1 MPTDHPFHHLFENFG
16 RLPESHSESVNRIP
30 REKLKGWLDAPVG
43 KPGHCLLLKAPRAG
57 HGKTHLL
64 TRLLHELGGSHEF
77 IPLHAVGG
85 SRIDAATVLDDTLRR
100 LVRGLPAA
108 GGLTVLDLV
117 ARRLFSMALQP
128 LVNSGEVPC
137 QDREAA
143 LVALRD
149 RPIETFDFHHPGA
162 VTAHWAKENFELLGP
177 RLALEI
183 SQRNGLS
190 LREVSFWVEAM
201 FRFSATQ
208 IDNPSRVRTLA
219 AQVFDSPSAEA
230 VANERLV
237 ALLGMLTTLLRVVL
251 VADEL
256 EGFSLDE
263 SGALRFASFVCAL
276 RQSVERV
283 DVIIS
288 VNQDIWDSAF
298 VPRLS
303 AGLTDRLSELIV
315 AIEPLDHRGVVAVIE
330 SRLPGEGERIAAGI
344 GATHARGVVREAAE
358 LWNRKDLAEPITPV
372 FTEPEAPIAVV
383 PPVPAVIAVEPPI
396 QVTPEVEVA
405 AYEPPPQTVVTPVV
419 ETPPPSPSSDAEAF
433 AWPAPNANAP
443 SAFTSADEFV
453 TSSPSIAS
461 AVSNPIAFEEESPFH
476 TDTVENR
483 PTQYHA
489 EPALSSDMEF
499 PPVQTPPTFFP
510 EAVAPPVQT
519 PPTFA
524 PEPVAPP
531 FQATTSL
538 APEPVAPTFQ
548 APPSFV
554 PEPVAPPLQ
563 SPPTFAPEPVAPPF
577 QTSPPPA
584 PEPVAPPIQ
593 AKPEPAPE
601 TSTDRV
607 DDLLRQ
613 FRERYGKS

>member
-1 MPTDHPFHHLFENFG
+1 MSTDHPFQQLFENFG
-16 RLPESHSESVNRIP
+16 RLPESHSDSVNRIP
-30 REKLKGWLDAPVG
+30 REKLKGWLDAPIG

-64 TRLLHELGGSHEF
+64 TRLLHDLGGSHEF

-177 RLALEI
+177 RLALEL

-219 AQVFDSPSAEA
+219 AQVFDGPSAEA

-288 VNQDIWDSAF
+288 VNQDIWEGAF

-303 AGLTDRLSELIV
+303 AGLADRLSELTID
-315 AIEPLDHRGVVAVIE
+315 IEPLDKKGVISVIE
-330 SRLPGEGERIAAGI
+330 SRAPGEGERIASGI
-344 GATHARGVVREAAE
+344 SATHARGVIREAAE
-358 LWNRKDLAEPITPV
+358 FWGRKDVVEATIPA
-372 FTEPEAPIAVV
+372 FSEPEVPKRVEASAPVQIAAESPIQEAPEVQVV
-383 PPVPAVIAVEPPI
+383 TCEPPVQP
-396 QVTPEVEVA
+396 VA
-405 AYEPPPQTVVTPVV
+405 ASVVS
-419 ETPPPSPSSDAEAF
+419 TPPPALTSNAEAF
-433 AWPAPNANAP
+433 AWPPPNIELPTAFP
-443 SAFTSADEFV
+443 SQDDFTTGVPAIDAASSIPVTIDE
-453 TSSPSIAS
+453 
-461 AVSNPIAFEEESPFH
+461 NPFH
-476 TDTVENR
+476 VETVETN
-483 PTQYHA
+483 PLPSHVDPLIPV
-489 EPALSSDMEF
+489 EMSF
-499 PPVQTPPTFFP
+499 PSVQ
-510 EAVAPPVQT
+510 APP
-519 PPTFA
+519 PFA

-531 FQATTSL
+531 FEVSPPPFS
-538 APEPVAPTFQ
+538 PEPVAPSFQ
-548 APPSFV
+548 A
-554 PEPVAPPLQ
+554 
-563 SPPTFAPEPVAPPF
+563 SPPHFSQEPVAPPF
-577 QTSPPPA
+577 QPAPQPFVPEPVVPPVQVSPQPPA
-584 PEPVAPPIQ
+584 PEA
-593 AKPEPAPE
+593 
-601 TSTDRV
+601 STDRV

>member
-1 MPTDHPFHHLFENFG
+1 MPTDHPFQQLFENFG

-30 REKLKGWLDAPVG
+30 REKLKGWLDAPIG
-43 KPGHCLLLKAPRAG
+43 KPGHCFLLKAPRAG

-177 RLALEI
+177 RLALEL

-263 SGALRFASFVCAL
+263 SGALRFASFICAL

-303 AGLTDRLSELIV
+303 AGLTDRLSELTV
-315 AIEPLDHRGVVAVIE
+315 AIEPLDHKGVIAVIE

-344 GATHARGVVREAAE
+344 KSTYARGIVRDVA
-358 LWNRKDLAEPITPV
+358 DLCSRNDLDEPAIPA
-372 FTEPEAPIAVV
+372 FTEPEASIS
-383 PPVPAVIAVEPPI
+383 VEPPEPAVKAVEAPV
-396 QVTPEVEVA
+396 QLTPEVEVA
-405 AYEPPPQTVVTPVV
+405 AYEPPPQPVAAPVVVTP
-419 ETPPPSPSSDAEAF
+419 PAPASDAEAF
-433 AWPAPNANAP
+433 AWPAPNANALA
-443 SAFTSADEFV
+443 AFTNTDEFV
-453 TSSPSIAS
+453 PISPPIDSAAS
-461 AVSNPIAFEEESPFH
+461 TPIAYEEDSPFH
-476 TDTVENR
+476 IDTVESK
-483 PTQYHA
+483 PTQYLVESA
-489 EPALSSDMEF
+489 FSPDIGF
-499 PPVQTPPTFFP
+499 PPVQTPPAFEP
-510 EAVAPPVQT
+510 EPVAQPVQATPPAFAPEPVAPAYQASPPPFVPEPVEQPVQA
-519 PPTFA
+519 PAFA

-531 FQATTSL
+531 FQA
-538 APEPVAPTFQ
+538 
-548 APPSFV
+548 
-554 PEPVAPPLQ
+554 
-563 SPPTFAPEPVAPPF
+563 
-577 QTSPPPA
+577 SPPPA
-584 PEPVAPPIQ
+584 PEPVAPPVQ
-593 AKPEPAPE
+593 AKPESAPE
-601 TSTDRV
+601 ASTDRV

>member
-1 MPTDHPFHHLFENFG
+1 MPTEHPFQLLFENFG

-30 REKLKGWLDAPVG
+30 REKLKGWLQSPIG
-43 KPGHCLLLKAPRAG
+43 KPGHCFLLKAPRAG

-64 TRLLHELGGSHEF
+64 TRLLHDLGGSHEF

-177 RLALEI
+177 RLALEL

-263 SGALRFASFVCAL
+263 SGALRFASFVCSL

-288 VNQDIWDSAF
+288 VNQDVWDSAF

-303 AGLTDRLSELIV
+303 AGLSDRLSELTV
-315 AIEPLDHRGVVAVIE
+315 EIEPLDHKGVIALIE
-330 SRLPGEGERIAAGI
+330 SRLPGEGERIAAGVR
-344 GATHARGVVREAAE
+344 ATYARGIIREAAE
-358 LWNRKDLAEPITPV
+358 LWDRKDLAEPALPA
-372 FTEPEAPIAVV
+372 FTEPDAPVV
-383 PPVPAVIAVEPPI
+383 VEQPVLAAEPPLMS
-396 QVTPEVEVA
+396 TPEVEVA
-405 AYEPPPQTVVTPVV
+405 ACEPPPQPAATDAV
-419 ETPPPSPSSDAEAF
+419 ETPPPPASDAEAF
-433 AWPAPNANAP
+433 SWPAPNAETQ
-443 SAFTSADEFV
+443 SAFPDAENFAAST
-453 TSSPSIAS
+453 PSITPEAS
-461 AVSNPIAFEEESPFH
+461 SPIAFEQESPFQA
-476 TDTVENR
+476 DTSENR
-483 PTQYHA
+483 PTQHQV
-489 EPALSSDMEF
+489 EPTISPEMAF
-499 PPVQTPPTFFP
+499 PPVQMQPS
-510 EAVAPPVQT
+510 
-519 PPTFA
+519 FA

-531 FQATTSL
+531 VQAPPAF
-538 APEPVAPTFQ
+538 APELVAPPFQ
-548 APPSFV
+548 APPSFA
-554 PEPVAPPLQ
+554 PEPVEPPFQ
-563 SPPTFAPEPVAPPF
+563 AQPSFAPEPVEPPFQAPPSFAPEPIAPPF
-577 QTSPPPA
+577 QASPTPA
-584 PEPVAPPIQ
+584 PEPVAAPFQ
-593 AKPEPAPE
+593 AAPQPAPE

>member
-1 MPTDHPFHHLFENFG
+1 MATDHPFQQLFENFG
-16 RLPESHSESVNRIP
+16 RLPESHSESVNRAP
-30 REKLKGWLDAPVG
+30 REKLKAWLDAPIG

-177 RLALEI
+177 RLALEL

-303 AGLTDRLSELIV
+303 AGLTDRLSELTV
-315 AIEPLDHRGVVAVIE
+315 TIEPLDQKAVIAVIE
-330 SRLPGEGERIAAGI
+330 SRVPGEGERIAAGI
-344 GATHARGVVREAAE
+344 SATHARGVIREASE
-358 LWNRKDLAEPITPV
+358 LLSRKDLDEPIVPA
-372 FTEPEAPIAVV
+372 FTETEAPIVV
-383 PPVPAVIAVEPPI
+383 ELPAPAEVAFEPPVL
-396 QVTPEVEVA
+396 VTPEVEVA
-405 AYEPPPQTVVTPVV
+405 AYEPPIQPVAAPEV
-419 ETPPPSPSSDAEAF
+419 LTPPPPASDAEAF
-433 AWPAPNANAP
+433 AWPAPNADTP
-443 SAFTSADEFV
+443 SAYPNTDDFV
-453 TSSPSIAS
+453 PVSSSIA
-461 AVSNPIAFEEESPFH
+461 ATASNPISFDEDSPFH
-476 TDTVENR
+476 AENVENR
-483 PTQYHA
+483 PVHYHS
-489 EPALSSDMEF
+489 EPEFPANMAF
-499 PPVQTPPTFFP
+499 PPV
-510 EAVAPPVQT
+510 EALPQIAQETVAPPIQV
-519 PPTFA
+519 
-524 PEPVAPP
+524 
-531 FQATTSL
+531 
-538 APEPVAPTFQ
+538 
-548 APPSFV
+548 
-554 PEPVAPPLQ
+554 
-563 SPPTFAPEPVAPPF
+563 
-577 QTSPPPA
+577 SPPPA
-584 PEPVAPPIQ
+584 PEPAEPPFQAPPSFAPEPIAPAFQASPPPLPEAVAPP
-593 AKPEPAPE
+593 ALAPPEATLE

>member
-1 MPTDHPFHHLFENFG
+1 MPTDHPFQQLFENFG

-30 REKLKGWLDAPVG
+30 REKLKGWLDAPIG

-177 RLALEI
+177 RLALEL

-237 ALLGMLTTLLRVVL
+237 ALLGMLSTLLRVVL
-251 VADEL
+251 IADEL

-263 SGALRFASFVCAL
+263 SAALRFASFICAL

-298 VPRLS
+298 VPRMS
-303 AGLTDRLSELIV
+303 AGLTDRLSEMTVDIG
-315 AIEPLDHRGVVAVIE
+315 PLDHKGVIAVIE
-330 SRLPGEGERIAAGI
+330 SRLPGEGERLASGI
-344 GATHARGVVREAAE
+344 RSTYARGIVREATE
-358 LWNRKDLAEPITPV
+358 LWSRNDLDEPAMPAFSEPDPAIV
-372 FTEPEAPIAVV
+372 FEQPAMPAYTEPELAIVFEQQAMPAYTEPEAPVV
-383 PPVPAVIAVEPPI
+383 VEPPAPVVMIPEAPI
-396 QVTPEVEVA
+396 QYAPEVEIA
-405 AYEPPPQTVVTPVV
+405 AYEPPPQPVAV
-419 ETPPPSPSSDAEAF
+419 SMVATPPPPVSDAEAF
-433 AWPAPNANAP
+433 AWPAPDVSSPTTYPETEYFAP
-443 SAFTSADEFV
+443 NTPSV
-453 TSSPSIAS
+453 VSSPSDP
-461 AVSNPIAFEEESPFH
+461 VAFDDDSPFH
-476 TDTVENR
+476 IDIKEDHPIPYR
-483 PTQYHA
+483 E
-489 EPALSSDMEF
+489 EPVLPPEVAF
-499 PPVQTPPTFFP
+499 PPVQAPLPPT
-510 EAVAPPVQT
+510 
-519 PPTFA
+519 
-524 PEPVAPP
+524 PEPVV
-531 FQATTSL
+531 S
-538 APEPVAPTFQ
+538 
-548 APPSFV
+548 
-554 PEPVAPPLQ
+554 PLEA
-563 SPPTFAPEPVAPPF
+563 F
-577 QTSPPPA
+577 PPPA
-584 PEPVAPPIQ
+584 PEPVAPPVR
-593 AKPEPAPE
+593 ATPEPASE
-601 TSTDRV
+601 ASTDRV

>member
-1 MPTDHPFHHLFENFG
+1 MPTDHPFQQLFENFG
-16 RLPESHSESVNRIP
+16 RLPESHAESVNRIP
-30 REKLKGWLDAPVG
+30 REKLKGWLDVPVG

-162 VTAHWAKENFELLGP
+162 VTAHWAKDNFELLGP
-177 RLALEI
+177 RLALEL

-230 VANERLV
+230 IANERLV

-263 SGALRFASFVCAL
+263 SAALRFASFICSL

-303 AGLTDRLSELIV
+303 AGLADRLSELTV
-315 AIEPLDHRGVVAVIE
+315 AIEPLDQKGMIAVIE
-330 SRLPGEGERIAAGI
+330 SRLPGEGQRIAAGVQ
-344 GATHARGVVREAAE
+344 ATYARGIVREAAE
-358 LWNRKDLAEPITPV
+358 LWDRKDLIEPVLPAFSEPEVPFTEPEVPIVIEQPAV
-372 FTEPEAPIAVV
+372 PAFTEPEAPIVFE
-383 PPVPAVIAVEPPI
+383 PPAPAVIAPQPSIQPP
-396 QVTPEVEVA
+396 PAVEVA
-405 AYEPPPQTVVTPVV
+405 AYEPPPQPVV
-419 ETPPPSPSSDAEAF
+419 APVVSTPPPSSPDAGAF
-433 AWPAPNANAP
+433 VWPTPDVVATT
-443 SAFTSADEFV
+443 AFPHTDDFV
-453 TSSPSIAS
+453 PITPSIVPA
-461 AVSNPIAFEEESPFH
+461 AVVPVAFGDDFPFQIDKKEDAPIH
-476 TDTVENR
+476 YHVE
-483 PTQYHA
+483 
-489 EPALSSDMEF
+489 
-499 PPVQTPPTFFP
+499 
-510 EAVAPPVQT
+510 
-519 PPTFA
+519 
-524 PEPVAPP
+524 PEPPAVVA
-531 FQATTSL
+531 F
-538 APEPVAPTFQ
+538 PTFQ
-548 APPSFV
+548 AP
-554 PEPVAPPLQ
+554 
-563 SPPTFAPEPVAPPF
+563 
-577 QTSPPPA
+577 PPPA
-584 PEPVAPPIQ
+584 PEPVAPPVQ
-593 AKPEPAPE
+593 AYIPPAPEPVAPPVQATPEPASE
-601 TSTDRV
+601 ASTDRV

>member
-1 MPTDHPFHHLFENFG
+1 MSTDHPFQQLFENFG
-16 RLPESHSESVNRIP
+16 RLPDSHSDSVNRIP
-30 REKLKGWLDAPVG
+30 REKLKGWLDAPIG
-43 KPGHCLLLKAPRAG
+43 KPGHCFLLKAPRAG

-64 TRLLHELGGSHEF
+64 TRLLHDLGGSHEF
-77 IPLHAVGG
+77 VPLHAVGG

-149 RPIETFDFHHPGA
+149 RPVETFDFHHPGA

-190 LREVSFWVEAM
+190 LREVSFWVDAM

-288 VNQDIWDSAF
+288 VNQDIWDNAF

-303 AGLTDRLSELIV
+303 AGLADRLSELSV
-315 AIEPLDHRGVVAVIE
+315 EIEPLDRKGVIAVIE
-330 SRLPGEGERIAAGI
+330 SRVPGEGERIAAGI
-344 GATHARGVVREAAE
+344 SATHARGVIREAAE
-358 LWNRKDLAEPITPV
+358 LWGRKDSLEPIIPA
-372 FTEPEAPIAVV
+372 FGEPEAPNMDEVSARAEI
-383 PPVPAVIAVEPPI
+383 PVEPPVV
-396 QVTPEVEVA
+396 VTPEVEAVGCEPPVHASA
-405 AYEPPPQTVVTPVV
+405 ALSEPPPH
-419 ETPPPSPSSDAEAF
+419 SPAPNAEAF
-433 AWPAPNANAP
+433 AWPAPNLDIPPAFPGHDGSAP
-443 SAFTSADEFV
+443 IA
-453 TSSPSIAS
+453 PSIAAS
-461 AVSNPIAFEEESPFH
+461 ASSPVSFDGNPSS
-476 TDTVENR
+476 
-483 PTQYHA
+483 HA
-489 EPALSSDMEF
+489 EVR
-499 PPVQTPPTFFP
+499 PVQTPPPFAPEPAAGFAESSPPFAPEPLMPTFDTSSPPFAP
-510 EAVAPPVQT
+510 EPIAPSFQPAPPPV
-519 PPTFA
+519 F
-524 PEPVAPP
+524 PEPVAPA
-531 FQATTSL
+531 FQPS
-538 APEPVAPTFQ
+538 
-548 APPSFV
+548 PPSFV
-554 PEPVAPPLQ
+554 PEPL
-563 SPPTFAPEPVAPPF
+563 SPPF
-577 QTSPPPA
+577 QAAPQPA
-584 PEPVAPPIQ
+584 PEA
-593 AKPEPAPE
+593 
-601 TSTDRV
+601 STDRV

>member
-1 MPTDHPFHHLFENFG
+1 MSTDHPFQQLFESFG
-16 RLPESHSESVNRIP
+16 RLPESHSDAVNRIP
-30 REKLKGWLDAPVG
+30 REKLKGWLDVPIG
-43 KPGHCLLLKAPRAG
+43 KPGHCFLLKAPRAG

-64 TRLLHELGGSHEF
+64 TRLLHDLGGSNEF

-219 AQVFDSPSAEA
+219 AQVFDGPSAEA

-263 SGALRFASFVCAL
+263 SAALRFASFVCAL

-288 VNQDIWDSAF
+288 VNQDVWDSAF

-303 AGLTDRLSELIV
+303 AGLADRLSELTIE
-315 AIEPLDHRGVVAVIE
+315 IEPLDRKGVISVIE
-330 SRLPGEGERIAAGI
+330 SRAPGEGERIASAI
-344 GATHARGVVREAAE
+344 SATYARGVIREAAKF
-358 LWNRKDLAEPITPV
+358 WGRKDVVEATIPA
-372 FTEPEAPIAVV
+372 FSEPEVPKMVEASAPVRIAAESPVQEAPEV
-383 PPVPAVIAVEPPI
+383 QAVSFEPPV
-396 QVTPEVEVA
+396 Q
-405 AYEPPPQTVVTPVV
+405 PVV
-419 ETPPPSPSSDAEAF
+419 ESVASTPPPALTSNTEAF
-433 AWPAPNANAP
+433 TWPPPNIELP
-443 SAFTSADEFV
+443 TAFPTQDDFTTGVPAMDTAGSIPVTMDE
-453 TSSPSIAS
+453 
-461 AVSNPIAFEEESPFH
+461 NPFH
-476 TDTVENR
+476 VETVEAK
-483 PTQYHA
+483 PVPSHV
-489 EPALSSDMEF
+489 EPAIPVEMSF
-499 PPVQTPPTFFP
+499 PPVQTPPPFAPEPVATFA
-510 EAVAPPVQT
+510 ETSPP
-519 PPTFA
+519 FA

-531 FQATTSL
+531 FAASPPPTFH
-538 APEPVAPTFQ
+538 PEPVAPSFQ
-548 APPSFV
+548 PAPPPFV
-554 PEPVAPPLQ
+554 PEPAVSSFQA
-563 SPPTFAPEPVAPPF
+563 SP
-577 QTSPPPA
+577 QPPA
-584 PEPVAPPIQ
+584 PEA
-593 AKPEPAPE
+593 
-601 TSTDRV
+601 STDRV